1 MPLMNINFVIASEN
15 PKELSAFYAKI
26 NSDKANKGFSKSH
39 YFISLSS
46 RSKIHFYRPNENY
59 EWQRKGNSTS
69 LCFQREPSEDP
80 AMIIERWTSEILKIG
95 GSAMGISKLANFGS
109 EQWMLDPEGNQF
121 LILVPFL
128 SKESDIEGLKL

>member
-15 PKELSAFYAKI
+15 PKELSGFYAKI
-26 NSDKANKGFSKSH
+26 NSDKVNKGFNSTH
-39 YFISLSS
+39 YFISLSN

-59 EWQRKGNSTS
+59 KWQRNGNTTS

-80 AMIIERWTSEILKIG
+80 SEIIESWATEILKLGGNVIG
-95 GSAMGISKLANFGS
+95 MPNLADFGS

-121 LILVPFL
+121 LILVPYV
-128 SKESDIEGLKL
+128 SRGSDKEALV